1 LLTTLLLLLLLALPR
16 RVGLHVGPLRTLLPG
31 RLLRRARLLL
41 VLRLLLWV
49 RLAGAVLLIH
59 GSSPRLWAG
68 WRCAEPTR
76 HD

>member
-1 LLTTLLLLLLLALPR
+1 
-16 RVGLHVGPLRTLLPG
+16 
-31 RLLRRARLLL
+31 L